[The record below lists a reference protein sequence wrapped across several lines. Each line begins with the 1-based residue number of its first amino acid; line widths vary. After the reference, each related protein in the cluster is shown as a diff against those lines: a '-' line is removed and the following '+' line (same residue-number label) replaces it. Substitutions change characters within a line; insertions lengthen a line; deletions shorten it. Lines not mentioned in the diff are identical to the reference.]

1 MTNKDTDLN
10 SPTLP
15 STLPHRSALHS
26 MLSYIQRAKE
36 NLGALSSSSSRE
48 AEAVWFM
55 KIAWNLALQCGEHY
69 HEMSQLFT
77 ACHQVKRLHTLIY
90 TVTLTE
96 HLYFWWCCIFTVLSL
111 QLLGCAP
118 LDSSVLQRQ
127 KTCQLMAAGACVQVA
142 QSTNRQEEKVRNTNT
157 HKHKIPV
164 VAC

>member
-1 MTNKDTDLN
+1 MTNKDADFN

-26 MLSYIQRAKE
+26 MLSYIQRAIE

-90 TVTLTE
+90 TATLTFAK
-96 HLYFWWCCIFTVLSL
+96 HLYFCRCCIFTALSL

-142 QSTNRQEEKVRNTNT
+142 RSTNRQEEKVKSNIN
-157 HKHKIPV
+157 
-164 VAC
+164 

>member
-1 MTNKDTDLN
+1 MTKKDADLN

-26 MLSYIQRAKE
+26 MLSYIQRAIE

-90 TVTLTE
+90 TATLSHLCQTSIFLSV
-96 HLYFWWCCIFTVLSL
+96 LYFYCSFLAAVGLC
-111 QLLGCAP
+111 
-118 LDSSVLQRQ
+118 SS
-127 KTCQLMAAGACVQVA
+127 
-142 QSTNRQEEKVRNTNT
+142 
-157 HKHKIPV
+157 
-164 VAC
+164 

>member
-36 NLGALSSSSSRE
+36 NLGGLSSSSSRE
-48 AEAVWFM
+48 AEAMWFM

-77 ACHQVKRLHTLIY
+77 ACHQVERLHTLIY
-90 TVTLTE
+90 IVTLTE
-96 HLYFWWCCIFTVLSL
+96 HLYF
-111 QLLGCAP
+111 
-118 LDSSVLQRQ
+118 
-127 KTCQLMAAGACVQVA
+127 AGALFLLSFPCSCWVVLP
-142 QSTNRQEEKVRNTNT
+142 STRPCCRGRRRVS
-157 HKHKIPV
+157 
-164 VAC
+164 